1 MYGTTMKNYNSSKSY
16 KEEKTGVYQKKNAKM
31 SKSLRE
37 NTPKT
42 RYMKINER
50 RVEPKMETTSSF
62 DTIKET
68 FSRKEFP
75 IASVI
80 FTAIATMVLLLLTT
94 GVLG

>member
-16 KEEKTGVYQKKNAKM
+16 KEDKIGLNSKKSFKSQKND
-31 SKSLRE
+31 
-37 NTPKT
+37 TPKT
-42 RYMKINER
+42 RYMKINEKR
-50 RVEPKMETTSSF
+50 IEPKEETTSSYS
-62 DTIKET
+62 IIRNN

>member
-1 MYGTTMKNYNSSKSY
+1 M
-16 KEEKTGVYQKKNAKM
+16 KNAK
-31 SKSLRE
+31 KTKATHKD

-50 RVEPKMETTSSF
+50 RVEPKTETTSSYE
-62 DTIKET
+62 IVKED

-94 GVLG
+94 GVIG

>member
-16 KEEKTGVYQKKNAKM
+16 KEDKTSVYQKKNAKM

-50 RVEPKMETTSSF
+50 RADPKMETTSSF

-80 FTAIATMVLLLLTT
+80 FTAIATMVILLLTT

>member
-16 KEEKTGVYQKKNAKM
+16 KEEKTSVYQKKNSKV
-31 SKSLRE
+31 SKSSRE
-37 NTPKT
+37 NAPKT

-50 RVEPKMETTSSF
+50 KVEPKVETTSSF
-62 DTIKET
+62 DIVRDD